1 MAILTPYDLGIYM
14 GKTFTDAQEDAAQSI
29 LASLEAELEYYLN
42 RPLAVRVFTE
52 EEHKLVPNQRQIF
65 LRNAPVQSITSFYVG
80 LPGEEVQQNIA
91 DFDIFPWGIDN
102 VRIAGTGNQALVTYT
117 AGMSGP
123 TTVAL
128 ERVLYS
134 AATREMG
141 KYLID
146 AQGLERFK
154 VEGTDYMFPNGG
166 EGGFTASELNSV
178 KRFRR
183 RVII

>member
-1 MAILTPYDLGIYM
+1 MAIITPTDLEVYL

-29 LASLEAELEYYLN
+29 IASLEAELEYYLN
-42 RPLAVRVFTE
+42 RPLGARTYSD

-65 LRNAPVQSITSFYVG
+65 PRHAPVISVTSFYVG
-80 LPGEEVQQNIA
+80 LAGEEVQQNVS

-102 VRIAGTGNQALVTYT
+102 IRIAGTSNQALVTYT
-117 AGMSGP
+117 AGMTSDD
-123 TTVAL
+123 TVAL

-134 AATREMG
+134 ASTREMG

-146 AQGLERFK
+146 AQGLAKLK
-154 VEGTDYMFPNGG
+154 VEGTEYTFPQAG
-166 EGGFTASELNSV
+166 EGGFTPSELNSI
-178 KRFRR
+178 KRFKR

>member
-1 MAILTPYDLGIYM
+1 MAIITPTDLGIYI

-29 LASLEAELEYYLN
+29 IASLEAELGYYLN
-42 RPLAVRVFTE
+42 RPLGPRTYTE

-65 LRNAPVQSITSFYVG
+65 LRHAPVQSVTSFYVG
-80 LPGEEVQQNIA
+80 LAGEEVEQNVT

-102 VRIAGTGNQALVTYT
+102 IRIAGTSNQAVVTYT
-117 AGMSGP
+117 AGMTSDD
-123 TTVAL
+123 TVAL
-128 ERVLYS
+128 ERVLYT

-146 AQGLERFK
+146 AQGLSKFK
-154 VEGTDYMFPNGG
+154 VEGTEYLFPEHG
-166 EGGFTASELNSV
+166 EGGFTPSELNSV